1 MSKKP
6 TTAGS
11 PRQDGTAR
19 RSRSAKPES
28 QSKRTS
34 APATSR
40 AKKSD
45 ADGDKKTY
53 RKSAPTEE
61 KRPVAKRPGEKSEFK
76 GGKRDFKGGKRDFKS
91 GKPFGKSFNKSKSA
105 TKKRTTPPDENT
117 EIRLNR
123 FIANSG
129 ICSRRDADV
138 MITTGV
144 VSVNGIIVTELGTK
158 VTPKDVVKYDG
169 HTIRPEKKQ
178 YILLNKPKNFLATY
192 DDPMGRN
199 TVMQLIKGASK
210 EMVYPVG
217 KMDRSATGLLLFTN
231 DEDMTKRLLS
241 PSCNV
246 RNLFHVT
253 TREKI
258 KPSHLDEIRAGV
270 NLDDGPIKIDAISF
284 VGDGENF
291 HEVGIELRSGRNNIV
306 KRIFDHFGYNITKLD
321 RVVLAGLTKKDLPR
335 GHWRH
340 LTQEEI
346 SFLYMNS

>member
-6 TTAGS
+6 TTGGRQ
-11 PRQDGTAR
+11 RQDGTAR
-19 RSRSAKPES
+19 RTRSTKPDGPVTRS
-28 QSKRTS
+28 SAS
-34 APATSR
+34 APSR
-40 AKKSD
+40 TKKSD
-45 ADGDKKTY
+45 GDDRKKPV
-53 RKSAPTEE
+53 RKTSATEE
-61 KRPVAKRPGEKSEFK
+61 KRPATKRPGAKPDFK
-76 GGKRDFKGGKRDFKS
+76 DGKRDFKGGK
-91 GKPFGKSFNKSKSA
+91 PFGKTFGKPYDKKKKPIKKS
-105 TKKRTTPPDENT
+105 TTPPDENT

-158 VTPKDVVKYDG
+158 VTTKDVVKYDG

-178 YILLNKPKNFLATY
+178 YILLNKPKNFLATFE
-192 DDPMGRN
+192 DPRGRN

-210 EMVYPVG
+210 EVIFPVG
-217 KMDRSATGLLLFTN
+217 KMDRSAMGLLLFTN
-231 DEDMTKRLLS
+231 DEDMAKRLLS
-241 PSCNV
+241 PSSNV
-246 RNLFHVT
+246 KNIFHVT
-253 TREKI
+253 TREKM
-258 KPSHLDEIRAGV
+258 KPSHIDEIRAGV
-270 NLDDGPIKIDAISF
+270 TLDDGLVKIDQISF
-284 VGDGENF
+284 VGDGQNF
-291 HEVGIELRSGRNNIV
+291 HEVGIELRSGRPNIV

>member
-6 TTAGS
+6 TTGG
-11 PRQDGTAR
+11 RQRQEGTVR
-19 RSRSAKPES
+19 RSRSSKPDGPTTRPAS
-28 QSKRTS
+28 S
-34 APATSR
+34 APTR
-40 AKKSD
+40 T
-45 ADGDKKTY
+45 KKTDAED
-53 RKSAPTEE
+53 RKKPARKYSATEE
-61 KRPVAKRPGEKSEFK
+61 KRPAAKRTDSRPDFK
-76 GGKRDFKGGKRDFKS
+76 DGKRDFKGGKPFR
-91 GKPFGKSFNKSKSA
+91 KPFGKPFDKAKKN
-105 TKKRTTPPDENT
+105 TKKATTPPDENT

-138 MITTGV
+138 MITSGV

-158 VTPKDVVKYDG
+158 VTTKDVVKYDG

-178 YILLNKPKNFLATY
+178 YILLNKPKNFLATFE
-192 DDPMGRN
+192 DPKGRN

-210 EMVYPVG
+210 EVIFPVG

-231 DEDMTKRLLS
+231 DEDMAKRLLS
-241 PSCNV
+241 PSSNV
-246 RNLFHVT
+246 KNIFHVT

-258 KPSHLDEIRAGV
+258 KPSHLDEIRAGLT
-270 NLDDGPIKIDAISF
+270 LDDGLVKIDQISF
-284 VGDGENF
+284 VGDGQNF

-321 RVVLAGLTKKDLPR
+321 RVVLAGLTKRDLPR

-340 LTQEEI
+340 LTHEEV